1 MWPTFIAL
9 TVVDALLLQALPVAG
24 EHGPG
29 FVPALLLAGFFNL
42 VAVAVLAP
50 LAGLLVR
57 RRHPDMP
64 RIVARDYGGAALV
77 VAVAVVVLAVGLVH
91 RPAVQEAKRD
101 RAAELAAAQRYVLTR
116 APAAYRAH
124 VELADT
130 VRMDT
135 DLFRTCVPGPR
146 PYRAPCLFVDTSHS
160 PPGVTVDRSR
170 APNQAVGAPTPR

>member
-1 MWPTFIAL
+1 
-9 TVVDALLLQALPVAG
+9 
-24 EHGPG
+24 
-29 FVPALLLAGFFNL
+29 
-42 VAVAVLAP
+42 
-50 LAGLLVR
+50 
-57 RRHPDMP
+57 MP
-64 RIVARDYGGAALV
+64 RIVTRDYAGAALV
-77 VAVAVVVLAVGLVH
+77 VGVAVVVLAVGLVH

-124 VELADT
+124 VALADT

-146 PYRAPCLFVDTSHS
+146 PDRALCLFVDTSQS

-170 APNQAVGAPTPR
+170 APNQAMGAPTPR